1 MIPQGLG
8 HFLSWLL
15 DLKMKDDALS
25 PGAKFDWEAVYH
37 LRHSRTFR
45 VLWIWQAVVWAA
57 ATSAFVVLPLEGI
70 LEQRYALAVPV
81 FGALLV
87 YSFIMARDGITQEIE
102 LSEWGIT
109 ERRGSART
117 TAIPWSTVVDARF
130 VRLLES
136 YRVTSRDGQ
145 AIRLSMHIQGMPQF
159 KVFVLNYSPPEAV
172 AGLRARLHK
181 LERL

>member
-1 MIPQGLG
+1 MIPQVLG
-8 HFLSWLL
+8 HLLSWLL
-15 DLKMKDDALS
+15 DRKMKDDALS
-25 PGAKFDWEAVYH
+25 SGSKFEWETVWH

-45 VLWIWQAVVWAA
+45 VLWIWQTGVWAVA
-57 ATSAFVVLPLEGI
+57 ASMFVVLPLVGL
-70 LEQRYALAVPV
+70 LEWWYAFAAPV
-81 FGALLV
+81 FGVLLAF
-87 YSFIMARDGITQEIE
+87 SFMMARDGITQEIE

-109 ERRGSART
+109 ERRRSGRT
-117 TAIPWSTVVDARF
+117 TAIPWSTVVDVRF

-159 KVFVLNYSPPEAV
+159 KAFVLRYSPPDAI